1 MDHDSASPRD
11 RVRRLTLRKIA
22 IVGGG
27 PAGLYLS
34 ILLKKSRPDID
45 VSVYEKNAP
54 GVAFGFGVVFSDE
67 TLDNFRD
74 ADGPSYTAL
83 VNAFKQWGEI
93 EVHHLGGR
101 KFISGG
107 HGFAA
112 ASRKDLLEI
121 LSNRASEVGVDLRF
135 ETDITEIA
143 SLDADLIVGADGVHS
158 IVREA
163 LRDQLLP
170 NVDQRA
176 NKYIW
181 FGTPKVFERFNFIFK
196 NTPAGMVWAH
206 IYPYSSEGSTFIVEM
221 APETWTSLGLG
232 ANEHQDLGQAETDQ
246 ASLEF
251 CQDLFA
257 DFLDGQ
263 ALVGNKSRWLQ
274 FPTIS
279 CERWHHGNVVLMGD
293 AIHTAHFSVGSGTK
307 LAMEDAISL
316 ANLLLSDQPIAE
328 ALVAY
333 ESDRRSAVDSLQ
345 RAAKASLEW
354 FEGADRYRDLEPE
367 QFVFS
372 MLTRSQRVTYD
383 NLRLRDP
390 AYMKTVD
397 R

>member
-1 MDHDSASPRD
+1 M
-11 RVRRLTLRKIA
+11 
-22 IVGGG
+22 
-27 PAGLYLS
+27 
-34 ILLKKSRPDID
+34 
-45 VSVYEKNAP
+45 
-54 GVAFGFGVVFSDE
+54 
-67 TLDNFRD
+67 
-74 ADGPSYTAL
+74 
-83 VNAFKQWGEI
+83 
-93 EVHHLGGR
+93 
-101 KFISGG
+101 
-107 HGFAA
+107 
-112 ASRKDLLEI
+112 
-121 LSNRASEVGVDLRF
+121 
-135 ETDITEIA
+135 
-143 SLDADLIVGADGVHS
+143 DADLIVGADGVHS
-158 IVREA
+158 IIREA
-163 LRDQLLP
+163 RRDQLLP

-181 FGTPKVFERFNFIFK
+181 CGTPKVFERFNFIFK

-221 APETWTSLGLG
+221 APETWISLGLG
-232 ANEHQDLGQAETDQ
+232 ANEHRDLGPTETDQ
-246 ASLEF
+246 AALEY

-279 CERWHHGNVVLMGD
+279 CERWHHENVVLMGD
-293 AIHTAHFSVGSGTK
+293 AIYTAHFSVGSGTK

-316 ANLLLSDQPIAE
+316 ANLLLSDQPVVE

-333 ESDRRSAVDSLQ
+333 ESERRPAVDSLQ

-397 R
+397 RWYAESDHGSPTTMPAGTPPMFHPFQIRDVVLPNRVVVSPMDQYTAVDGMPND